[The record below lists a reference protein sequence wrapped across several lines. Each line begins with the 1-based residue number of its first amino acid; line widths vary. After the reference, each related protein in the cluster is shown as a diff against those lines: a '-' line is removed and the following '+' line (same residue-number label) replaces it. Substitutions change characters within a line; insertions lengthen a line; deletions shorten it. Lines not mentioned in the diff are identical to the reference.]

1 MSDIGGSMDN
11 NYESAAKDIEQE
23 KKVVAALKRLS
34 IGHMMLYDPDL
45 PMEDM
50 EYQFHF
56 QQLGDQQNRSPSPT
70 SPRRGSPTS
79 PSSSLRSPQR
89 NSPEKFRDDMVS
101 IALDKETSGETD
113 APLDTESLIWVPANL
128 HPEVDPEQFKLH
140 IRNKVEEI
148 MDKKMKSK
156 SLSRK
161 SSLSSSYSNEHEQTP
176 DSGQKSSPQTPGSK
190 DTLLVEEIKA
200 LHRKSNPSLR
210 DLTSELQRL
219 SKLAGMDSGDA
230 VTIARTLSSTA
241 LGYTDVE
248 KQAIDELTSPTS
260 SSRIYN
266 LSDSDTQS
274 ELSSEPPSPT
284 LRKHVTKNK
293 KAQTQGSAH
302 NTYDQD
308 THNKNNPV
316 SLKRSRRLE
325 HKRPQASL
333 STGSNLQ
340 NHKAGKLA
348 ELRNSLYH
356 SDATEIP
363 NQMHHSGHRNNY
375 QHRHENKKNDIHD
388 KLSRSHYGDVRTSS
402 YSDSS
407 TNNDSPYPTSS
418 SHMSLNSMKQ
428 HKMNRNIGKI
438 RTLSMSNMDEKTTR
452 SRDFHERQTHSQV
465 IPGMNNRD
473 MRRPSSSIP
482 NKPVP
487 PRPLSSTRSSH
498 QRKDSRDI
506 SQMPHRRHPYANV
519 ISSNMPHSTMPHSK
533 HYRPHDA
540 KVRLGL
546 GPEAKESSIHGEK
559 MLQSEDRSTKINQNL
574 DLLRSEIN
582 EFKECLTK
590 IDGPSDAKT
599 KEDQNVEKHDSPD
612 ISFDTTQNISYED
625 VLNIEKTTILD
636 SVEEPDLEE
645 PILEEETAGKQLS
658 DTDLSNKEK
667 LKDDEQ
673 NKKVPDS
680 EVETQQKRG
689 EVGVS
694 SLDELDPNEVDQSS
708 LIDELELA
716 GKDISSSESLGEYS
730 SSSVPLTP
738 TKKKP
743 IVLNSG
749 NTDEKS
755 QKLASSSPT
764 KKISKKK
771 SWPWIKDR
779 VSSTGSI
786 PTVSN
791 TENSELSTVHE
802 VSSVNTGR
810 SVSNPETLRNKL
822 NESLPLSSKIP
833 ATDNAPPGGGKENV
847 ITKFFKKRSGS
858 VSSMFSSHNDDL
870 SKDSKE
876 PVQASGVTLD
886 YESDS
891 DAKRNIHEKIKK
903 GIFKKKKTKGK
914 QNAKGK
920 EKGKEKADKSKEKER
935 SREILHDKG
944 GNGSQVITP
953 QTTRSLYETNASG
966 NTIEKAARIVG
977 VQTRKSSDKHNAAQ
991 EGKIEVESTAVHPDP
1006 IGKLFETEEPDTS
1019 RAPDDQGKDDKQEVQ
1034 EQRETPEEYSTSNL
1048 GESRAVPSTEDV
1060 HEKIRR
1066 SIKRTS
1072 KANQPIEFTDSA
1084 FGFPLPPP
1092 SQSTLV
1098 MLHYRFPVH
1107 VERAIYRLSH
1117 LKLANPKRCLR
1128 EQVLLSNFMYAYL
1141 NLVDHTLHLE
1151 RQLNSDSSEL
1161 DQEGDTK
1168 NTPFASTMDYDDEE
1182 GSTDEDED
1190 DFPFDNQMTDLDA
1203 ADPSNISPSVST

>member
-1 MSDIGGSMDN
+1 MSDIGDSMDN

-89 NSPEKFRDDMVS
+89 NSPDKFRDDLVS
-101 IALDKETSGETD
+101 VALDNETLDETD

-148 MDKKMKSK
+148 MEKKMKSK

-161 SSLSSSYSNEHEQTP
+161 SSLSSSYSNDHDQTQE
-176 DSGQKSSPQTPGSK
+176 SGQKSSPQTPISK

-219 SKLAGMDSGDA
+219 SKLAGMDAGDA

-284 LRKHVTKNK
+284 SRKHLTTSK
-293 KAQTQGSAH
+293 KAQAQGSAH
-302 NTYDQD
+302 NTHDPD

-340 NHKAGKLA
+340 SHKAGKLA

-363 NQMHHSGHRNNY
+363 NQMHLSGHRNNY
-375 QHRHENKKNDIHD
+375 QHRHENKKNDKHD
-388 KLSRSHYGDVRTSS
+388 KLSRSGYGNIRTSS
-402 YSDSS
+402 YSDNSA
-407 TNNDSPYPTSS
+407 NNDSPYPTSS

-438 RTLSMSNMDEKTTR
+438 RTVSMPSMDEKSAR
-452 SRDFHERQTHSQV
+452 SRDFHEKQTHAQV
-465 IPGMNNRD
+465 MPGRSNKD

-487 PRPLSSTRSSH
+487 PRPLSSSGSSH
-498 QRKDSRDI
+498 QRKDSHDI
-506 SQMPHRRHPYANV
+506 SQMQHRRHPYSNV
-519 ISSNMPHSTMPHSK
+519 VSSSLHHSNMRHGK

-540 KVRLGL
+540 KDSFTIGGKLQ
-546 GPEAKESSIHGEK
+546 
-559 MLQSEDRSTKINQNL
+559 QSEDRSTKINHNL
-574 DLLRSEIN
+574 DLLRTEIN
-582 EFKECLTK
+582 EFKERLTK
-590 IDGPSDAKT
+590 IDGPLDAKA
-599 KEDQNVEKHDSPD
+599 KNDQKIEKHDSPD

-625 VLNIEKTTILD
+625 VLNIEKTTILG
-636 SVEEPDLEE
+636 SAEEADLEE
-645 PILEEETAGKQLS
+645 PVLEEETVGKYLPES
-658 DTDLSNKEK
+658 HPNNNEVFRN
-667 LKDDEQ
+667 DEE
-673 NKKVPDS
+673 NKKVHDS
-680 EVETQQKRG
+680 EVETEKKKN
-689 EVGVS
+689 EFVVS

-743 IVLNSG
+743 IVVNSG
-749 NTDEKS
+749 NMDQKS
-755 QKLASSSPT
+755 QKLAASSPT
-764 KKISKKK
+764 KKVSKKK

-786 PTVSN
+786 PTVSS

-822 NESLPLSSKIP
+822 NESLPLSSKTP
-833 ATDNAPPGGGKENV
+833 ADNVSSGGGKENV

-870 SKDSKE
+870 NKDSRE
-876 PVQASGVTLD
+876 PVQGSGVTLD

-903 GIFKKKKTKGK
+903 GIFKKKKAKGK
-914 QNAKGK
+914 QNTKGK
-920 EKGKEKADKSKEKER
+920 DRGKEITEKSKERER
-935 SREILHDKG
+935 SRETLH
-944 GNGSQVITP
+944 GNEGASSHDITP
-953 QTTRSLYETNASG
+953 HTTTSLYETNTSG
-966 NTIEKAARIVG
+966 RAIEKAARIVD
-977 VQTRKSSDKHNAAQ
+977 VQTRKSVDKHNATQ
-991 EGKIEVESTAVHPDP
+991 EGKSEIESTAIHPDP
-1006 IGKLFETEEPDTS
+1006 IGKLFETEEQDTFTT
-1019 RAPDDQGKDDKQEVQ
+1019 PDDQDQDSKQDVQ
-1034 EQRETPEEYSTSNL
+1034 EQRESPQEFFASNP

-1060 HEKIRR
+1060 HEKIRK

-1151 RQLNSDSSEL
+1151 RQLNSDSSEF
-1161 DQEGDTK
+1161 DQDGDTK
-1168 NTPFASTMDYDDEE
+1168 NTPFASTMDYDDE
-1182 GSTDEDED
+1182 GSTDEDQD
-1190 DFPFDNQMTDLDA
+1190 DCLFDNQMTDLDA